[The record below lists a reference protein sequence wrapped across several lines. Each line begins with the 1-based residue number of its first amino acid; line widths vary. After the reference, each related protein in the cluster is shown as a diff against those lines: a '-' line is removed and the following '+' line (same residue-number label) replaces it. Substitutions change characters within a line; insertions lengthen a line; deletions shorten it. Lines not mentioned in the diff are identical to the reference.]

1 MKSILILLLFG
12 LIFSYDRQGACNY
25 AYKYC
30 DKFNPDFNKYSEN
43 VEESTNFLSQ
53 CLSVGGGQDFE
64 GCEGKDDK
72 GMFKNIDDLKNCLI
86 SKGWKKTD
94 TIKKGNAAF
103 QKIRDRAVI
112 VSNDF
117 TFLGNFHLSSHG
129 PKRCSARMF
138 HKFVEFYEPPN

>member
-12 LIFSYDRQGACNY
+12 LSFSYDRQGAVNY
-25 AYKYC
+25 ASKYC

-72 GMFKNIDDLKNCLI
+72 GMFKNLDDLKNCLI
-86 SKGWKKTD
+86 SKGWKKTE

-103 QKIRDRAVI
+103 KKIRDGAVI

-117 TFLGNFHLSSHG
+117 TFLGTFHLSSHG
-129 PKRCSARMF
+129 PKRCSASM
-138 HKFVEFYEPPN
+138 HSKFAEFYEPPN

>member
-1 MKSILILLLFG
+1 MKSIIILLLFG

-53 CLSVGGGQDFE
+53 CLS
-64 GCEGKDDK
+64 EGKDDK

-129 PKRCSARMF
+129 PKRCSASMF